1 MRHSFPGLPAL
12 LLSAA
17 DFVRLTLLG
26 TPHSAYIPPEFQS
39 LRPRSGLESLC
50 QSRSTRSALHFLN
63 SSSTG
68 RSADVWSTVVQIGAP
83 LLNQPGITFFPRR
96 VIGISQFVR
105 FTNAY
110 KVLDESRVWRR
121 SDCILLVI
129 IIVFPSAFPSAFP
142 SPHHRWTS
150 ATSLATRNRDKPVT
164 ATFTSVKNGSESPLI
179 PGNRAIYHSSPARNT
194 PGKNDRS
201 VTHPAENRMRIIE
214 YPKPV
219 YQLSATTTRGCD
231 VARKLNHFRSK

>member
-1 MRHSFPGLPAL
+1 
-12 LLSAA
+12 
-17 DFVRLTLLG
+17 
-26 TPHSAYIPPEFQS
+26 
-39 LRPRSGLESLC
+39 
-50 QSRSTRSALHFLN
+50 
-63 SSSTG
+63 
-68 RSADVWSTVVQIGAP
+68 VVQIGAP

-129 IIVFPSAFPSAFP
+129 IIVFPSAFPS
-142 SPHHRWTS
+142 PHHRWTS

-179 PGNRAIYHSSPARNT
+179 SGNRAIYHSSPARTT

-214 YPKPV
+214 YPKPCINYLPPLLV
-219 YQLSATTTRGCD
+219 GAMWRVNSTTF
-231 VARKLNHFRSK
+231 VASNAGLVDLVTNRWYDRISWL